1 MRGVA
6 VLLGAA
12 AAWYTVTGNVP
23 IRPNRLRWAW
33 SPRISVRTACAS
45 LAVGTLTAVV
55 VHGAFGIAAVAVAL
69 GLMASAVPI
78 KRVASAEAAEDL
90 RVMRAWPD
98 ILLRI
103 RSSLSAG
110 STIADATIEALQSAG
125 EPFASIAGT
134 VRREVII
141 GHGFAHAMR
150 GARRMFADEVSDRVF
165 VTLTTAAET
174 GGQRVGEIVTALARS
189 IGDEVR
195 LRAAHDASMGE
206 QRLTANVAMAA
217 PWVLL
222 ILSVATNPQAREAF
236 GSGQG
241 VGVVAVGFLATAAGW
256 LLAMRTAHMA
266 RPPRLFR

>member
-1 MRGVA
+1 MRGIA

-12 AAWYTVTGNVP
+12 TAWYTVTGNVP
-23 IRPNRLRWAW
+23 IRLDRVRSTPL
-33 SPRISVRTACAS
+33 PRITVRIACAS

-55 VHGAFGIAAVAVAL
+55 VHGAFGIASVAVAL

-78 KRVASAEAAEDL
+78 RRTASAEAADGQ

-110 STIADATIEALQSAG
+110 STNADATIEALQSAG
-125 EPFASIAGT
+125 EPFSTVAGA
-134 VRREVII
+134 VRREVVV
-141 GHGFAHAMR
+141 GHGFAHAME
-150 GARRMFADEVSDRVF
+150 GARRVLADEVSDRVF

-174 GGQRVGEIVTALARS
+174 GGHRVGEIVTALARS

-195 LRAAHDASMGE
+195 LRAAHDSSMGE
-206 QRLTANVAMAA
+206 QRLTANVALGA

-222 ILSVATNPQAREAF
+222 ILSIATNPQAREAF
-236 GSGQG
+236 GSRQG
-241 VGVVAVGFLATAAGW
+241 VVVVAVGFLATAAGW
-256 LLAMRTAHMA
+256 LLAMRTAHLA

>member
-1 MRGVA
+1 MRGIA

-12 AAWYTVTGNVP
+12 AAWYTVTGAVP
-23 IRPNRLRWAW
+23 KQLNRVGSAL
-33 SPRISVRTACAS
+33 SPKITARVAGAS
-45 LAVGTLTAVV
+45 LAVGTVTAVV
-55 VHGAFGIAAVAVAL
+55 VHGAFGIPAVAVAL

-78 KRVASAEAAEDL
+78 KRTASAVAAENQ

-125 EPFASIAGT
+125 EPFASLAGA

-141 GHGFAHAMR
+141 GRGFAHAME
-150 GARRMFADEVSDRVF
+150 GARRALEDEVSDRVF

-206 QRLTANVAMAA
+206 QRLTANVALGA

-222 ILSVATNPQAREAF
+222 ILSIATNPQAREAF

-241 VGVVAVGFLATAAGW
+241 VVVVAVGFLATATGW
-256 LLAMRTAHMA
+256 LLAMRTAHLA